1 MTLVNRAEIS
11 VVLLAILL
19 IGLAS
24 TSAKSGYA
32 QSETV
37 SVRFRAH
44 VSGECFAGLAEPIPG
59 DGPGYFES
67 YGIGQGQTQIKGLAQ
82 AAYYDDVPALGHT
95 YGSESLNANGSVVF
109 SWVEEDG
116 TRNAVQATIYS
127 DESTGGAFAPDVD
140 CFSVPA
146 VGESGGTP
154 PLLFKGVH
162 IQVNSHGIKRTDL
175 SGIALFGTIP
185 PGPPHAGYLFPIIQ
199 VFLGDETSQ
208 KFYVAIWVGEE
219 GAWPILY
226 GRPPVLMPAARV
238 LQKSVEIINWS

>member
-1 MTLVNRAEIS
+1 MRIS
-11 VVLLAILL
+11 TFLLAILM
-19 IGLAS
+19 IGLVPAFA
-24 TSAKSGYA
+24 TSGYD

-37 SVRFRAH
+37 SIRFSAH
-44 VSGECFAGLAEPIPG
+44 VSGECFAGIAEPIPG

-67 YGIGQGQTQIKGLAQ
+67 YGIGRAQ
-82 AAYYDDVPALGHT
+82 ARIEGLSEAVYYYNVPALGPT
-95 YGSESLNANGSVVF
+95 YGSVSLSAHGTVTF
-109 SWVEEDG
+109 GWVDEDG
-116 TRNAVQATIYS
+116 TRNTIQATIYS
-127 DESTGGAFAPDVD
+127 DESTGGGFAPDVD

-154 PLLFKGVH
+154 PLLFRGVH

-226 GRPPVLMPAARV
+226 GRPPVLMPAAKV
-238 LQKSVEIINWS
+238 LQKSVEIIS